1 MKKTVIV
8 TGGAGFIGSHMV
20 DFLIKKNFKVI
31 IIDNLKNGNFNNIKE
46 NIKKKKAFLIK
57 KDICDPSI
65 KIKKIKRIDYIF
77 HFAGIGDI
85 VPSIQK
91 PYDYFNTNIIGTVNM
106 LQLAR
111 KYSVKKF
118 VYAASSSCYGKARV
132 PTHESAKIDP
142 LYPYAMS
149 KFMGEMSVFH
159 WCKVYNVKANSIR
172 IFNAYG
178 PRVSTKGSYGAVFGI
193 FFKQKLEKLPFTLV
207 GNGRQKRDFVYVSDV
222 VNAFYLAAIK
232 KISGQIFN
240 LGNGNPQSIKKL
252 IKIIKGDYI
261 NLPKRPGE
269 PDVTHANINKI
280 SKLLGWKPEI
290 SFEMGVKK
298 MLNNINDWKN
308 APLWTVNKIKFA
320 TKDWFKYMKKVS

>member
-1 MKKTVIV
+1 MKKTAIV

-20 DFLIKKNFKVI
+20 DFLLKKNFKVI
-31 IIDNLKNGNFNNIKE
+31 IIDNLTGGNFKNIKN
-46 NIKKKKAFLIK
+46 NIKKKKVTLIK
-57 KDICDPSI
+57 KDISDPSI
-65 KIKKIKRIDYIF
+65 KLKNVKRVDYIF

-91 PYDYFNTNIIGTVNM
+91 PYDYFKTNIIGTVNM

-111 KYSVKKF
+111 GYNVKKF
-118 VYAASSSCYGKARV
+118 VYAASSSCYGLAKT
-132 PTHESAKIDP
+132 PTDENAKINP

-149 KFMGEMSVFH
+149 KFMGEMSAFH
-159 WCKVYNVKANSIR
+159 WSKVYNVKVNSIR

-178 PRVSTKGSYGAVFGI
+178 PRVSTKGSYGAVFGV

-207 GNGRQKRDFVYVSDV
+207 GSGKQKRDFVYVSDV
-222 VNAFYLAAIK
+222 ANAFYLAATK

-240 LGNGNPQSIKKL
+240 LGNGKPQSIKQL
-252 IKIIKGDYI
+252 INVIKGDYI

-269 PDVTHANINKI
+269 PDITHANINKI
-280 SKLLGWKPEI
+280 SKQLGWKPKI
-290 SFEMGVKK
+290 SFEKGVKK
-298 MLNNINDWKN
+298 MLKNIDDWKN

-320 TKDWFKYMKKVS
+320 TKDWFKYMKKN

>member
-1 MKKTVIV
+1 VKKIAIV

-31 IIDNLKNGNFNNIKE
+31 IIDNLQGGNIK
-46 NIKKKKAFLIK
+46 NIKDNLKNKKAILIK
-57 KDICDPSI
+57 KSVCDP
-65 KIKKIKRIDYIF
+65 KININKLKRVDYIF

-91 PYDYFNTNIIGTVNM
+91 PYDYFNTNIMGTVNM

-111 KYSVKKF
+111 KFNVKKF
-118 VYAASSSCYGKARV
+118 VYAASSSCYGIAKT
-132 PTHESAKIDP
+132 PTDEKTKINP

-149 KFMGEMSVFH
+149 KYMGEMSVFH
-159 WCKVYNVKANSIR
+159 WSKVYNIKVNSIR

-178 PRVSTKGSYGAVFGI
+178 PRVSTKGSYGAVFGV

-207 GNGRQKRDFVYVSDV
+207 GSGRQKRDFVYASDV
-222 VNAFYLAAIK
+222 VNAFYLAATK

-269 PDVTHANINKI
+269 PDITHANISKI
-280 SKLLGWKPEI
+280 KKQLGWKPKI
-290 SFEMGVKK
+290 SFEIGVKT
-298 MLNNINDWKN
+298 MLKHIKDWKN
-308 APLWTVNKIKFA
+308 APLWTLKKIKFA
-320 TKDWFKYMKKVS
+320 TKDWFKYMKKN